1 MMITVMME
9 ASRFYM
15 YEKSDLSSL
24 DNFIGRCVNV
34 ATK

>member
-24 DNFIGRCVNV
+24 DNFIGHCVNV